1 MPNIKS
7 AMKRVKI
14 ANKKTIANKSK
25 RSELRTQVKKTRAA
39 MTESVSD
46 AEKQFKD
53 TQASLDRAAAKGYLH
68 KKNVSRK
75 KSRMAKALNK
85 ASS

>member
-7 AMKRVKI
+7 AIKRVKV

-25 RSELRTQVKKTRAA
+25 RSELRTQIKRTRTA
-39 MTESVSD
+39 MADSVTN
-46 AEKQFKD
+46 AEQLMKE
-53 TQASLDRAAAKGYLH
+53 TQANLDQAAAKGYLH
-68 KKNVSRK
+68 KNNVARK
-75 KSRMAKALNK
+75 KSRIAKALNK